1 MKSNIYDFYS
11 SNSKSNSNSFYL
23 NTQIDDSNRFKK
35 KLLNMTKT
43 LTSEPLTDNSYI
55 NRPIIDFKPN
65 MPLYNFEVNNIIN
78 PSKMNYIVP
87 VSPPPCHQ
95 IKRSYSSS
103 FKSNKFNNRGN
114 YNKSNYMNSFL
125 SPSTNYNYSDYNSFK
140 SGFRKK
146 NLF

>member
-1 MKSNIYDFYS
+1 MTCYYITKEAFDE
-11 SNSKSNSNSFYL
+11 L

-65 MPLYNFEVNNIIN
+65 MPLYNFEVN
-78 PSKMNYIVP
+78 
-87 VSPPPCHQ
+87 
-95 IKRSYSSS
+95 
-103 FKSNKFNNRGN
+103 FNNRGN
-114 YNKSNYMNSFL
+114 YNKNNYMNSFL
-125 SPSTNYNYSDYNSFK
+125 SPSTKYNYSDYNSFK
-140 SGFRKK
+140 SFFKKK

>member
-35 KLLNMTKT
+35 KLFNMTRT
-43 LTSEPLTDNSYI
+43 LASEPTSDNSYI
-55 NRPIIDFKPN
+55 NRPIINFKPN
-65 MPLYNFEVNNIIN
+65 MPLYNFEANNIIN

-95 IKRSYSSS
+95 VQRSYSSV
-103 FKSNKFNNRGN
+103 
-114 YNKSNYMNSFL
+114 YNS
-125 SPSTNYNYSDYNSFK
+125 NSFK
-140 SGFRKK
+140 NYNRNNNRKDNFIYSFLPPNTNFNDGFKSRFNQKK
-146 NLF
+146 TLF